1 MNTVIE
7 IINNNLCSGC
17 GTCNV
22 VCPKSAI
29 TLSFNSI
36 GQLLPTI
43 NIDTCIDCG
52 LCYNC
57 CPSLDKQGVVG
68 QLLQKNGDIYGNILS
83 VYIGKSLNNYIYK
96 NSQSGGVTTE
106 ILSYLFESKLIEAA
120 VVCRTEYSEEYVSKA
135 VIITNKKDLLRCQK
149 SSYTPVDMV
158 SALNEITNFNS
169 VAFVGTGCHI
179 QGVITLK
186 KNWKS
191 RYSNIKYLIGLICD
205 RTLCKTSTDILY
217 GNHAVGKKKKL
228 IWRDKSDNYKNA
240 KLIIEEESGKRT
252 EIPSWKRHYLKQYFT
267 SPRCLICFDKL
278 NLGADITLGDPWG
291 VSNVNWDNGESLVIC
306 RTLQGET
313 ILNNM
318 LEKKKIQLRTADK
331 YEALKGQAI
340 DKRLESIRRYLSIF
354 ENKGWL
360 TPQYSR
366 KIKCCTTNHTLQCE
380 EQTINCFLNDQKKEK
395 RKLIQGYLRQLCFA
409 SIKIKISKLASCI
422 IRNI

>member
-1 MNTVIE
+1 MNNIID

-36 GQLLPTI
+36 GQLLPKI
-43 NIDTCIDCG
+43 NFATCIDCG
-52 LCYNC
+52 LCYNY

-68 QLLQKNGDIYGNILS
+68 QLLQKDGDIYGNILN

-96 NSQSGGVTTE
+96 NSQSGGVATE
-106 ILSYLFESKLIEAA
+106 ILSYLFESELIEAA
-120 VVCRTEYSEEYVSKA
+120 IVCRTEYSEEYVSKA

-217 GNHAVGKKKKL
+217 GNYAVGKKKKL
-228 IWRDKSDNYKNA
+228 IWRDKSENYRHA
-240 KLIIEEESGKRT
+240 KLIIEEESGKRI
-252 EIPSWKRHYLKQYFT
+252 EIPSWKRHYLKQFFT

-291 VSNVNWDNGESLVIC
+291 VSHVNWDNGESLIIC
-306 RTLQGET
+306 RTLQGEM

-318 LEKKKIQLRTADK
+318 LEKKKLQLRTADK
-331 YEALKGQAI
+331 HEALKGQAI
-340 DKRLESIRRYLSIF
+340 DKRLESIRRYFCIF
-354 ENKGWL
+354 EKKGWL
-360 TPQYSR
+360 TPQYFK
-366 KIKCCTTNHTLQCE
+366 KIKCCTTNNSLQFE

-395 RKLIQGYLRQLCFA
+395 HKLIQGYLRQLLFA
-409 SIKIKISKLASCI
+409 SIKKRINKFASWI
-422 IRNI
+422 IRK